1 MKTNQYLIVVDVQKD
16 FVDGVLGT
24 QEAVA
29 IMPSVVDKI
38 KKFPGEVIFTQDTH
52 DFDYLSTI
60 EGKKLPVLHCIKNT
74 PGWLFAKEIIPLTR
88 GRMVFE
94 KPTFGSERLVNY
106 LKDRNQKDTIQ
117 SIEVIGICTDICV
130 ISNVMMI
137 KAALPNTPL
146 KVDANCCAGVTPV
159 SHNRALEAMEV
170 VHVDI
175 IKQKKL
181 PN

>member
-24 QEAVA
+24 KEAVA
-29 IMPSVVDKI
+29 IIPSVVDKI
-38 KKFPGEVIFTQDTH
+38 KKFTGEVIFTQDTH

-60 EGKKLPVLHCIKNT
+60 EGKKLPVLHCVKNT
-74 PGWLFAKEIIPLTR
+74 TGWLFAKEIIPLTR

-94 KPTFGSERLVNY
+94 KPTFGSERLVTY
-106 LKDRNQKDTIQ
+106 LKERHRNDPIQ

-137 KAALPNTPL
+137 KAALPNVSL
-146 KVDANCCAGVTPV
+146 SVSAHFCAGVTPA
-159 SHNRALEAMEV
+159 SHERALQAMEV

-175 IKQKKL
+175 IK
-181 PN
+181 

>member
-16 FVDGVLGT
+16 FVDGALGT
-24 QEAVA
+24 KEAVA
-29 IMPSVVDKI
+29 IIPNVVDKI
-38 KKFPGEVIFTQDTH
+38 KKFTGEVIFTQDTH

-60 EGKKLPVLHCIKNT
+60 EGKKLPVLHCVKNT
-74 PGWLFAKEIIPLTR
+74 TGWLFAKEIIPLTR

-94 KPTFGSERLVNY
+94 KPTFGSERLVTY
-106 LKDRNQKDTIQ
+106 LKERHRNDPIQ

-137 KAALPNTPL
+137 KAALPNVSLSVP
-146 KVDANCCAGVTPV
+146 AHCCAGVTPA
-159 SHNRALEAMEV
+159 SHERALQAMEV

-175 IKQKKL
+175 IK
-181 PN
+181 